1 MLAAARSLS
10 ETITEGVPDSG
21 SPAFRLLNDYQHDF
35 PLVARPFA
43 DIAAKT
49 GLGEPMVLGAYQR
62 WLHAGVVSRVG
73 PVFAPQRMGASALAA
88 LSAPV
93 EALEAIAQRVNA
105 VAEINHNYQ
114 REHAFNLWFVI
125 TAASAVRRAAIVAGI
140 ERDTG
145 CPVIVLPLAEAF
157 HIDLGFDLGGAR
169 RAGAHAPDT
178 SLRWGLPPASALPAH
193 ERRLL
198 AALQDGLPL
207 EPAPFHALGRR
218 VGLAEGAVIGFIRRW
233 LGEGLLK
240 RFGVV
245 VRHHELGYRAN
256 AMCVWDIP
264 DEQIGAVGRA
274 LAAEPSVT
282 LCYRRERALPH
293 WRHNLFCMIHGQH
306 REAVL
311 GVRHEIVARLGL
323 ERWPGEVL
331 FSTRRFKQQGARYL
345 PTLDAEVVHE

>member
-1 MLAAARSLS
+1 MLAAARKFSDATFDGIP
-10 ETITEGVPDSG
+10 EPG
-21 SPAFRLLNDYQHDF
+21 SPAFRLLNDYQRGL

-43 DIAAKT
+43 AIADEV
-49 GLGEPMVLGAYQR
+49 GLDEAVVLGAYQR
-62 WLHAGVVSRVG
+62 WQHAGVVSRVG
-73 PVFAPQRMGASALAA
+73 AVFSPQRMGASALAA
-88 LSAPV
+88 LAAPPG
-93 EALEAIAQRVNA
+93 ALEAIAERVNA
-105 VAEINHNYQ
+105 VAEVNHNYQ

-125 TAASAVRRAAIVAGI
+125 TAASAWRRAAIVAGI

-157 HIDLGFDLGGAR
+157 HIDLGFDLGGAPR
-169 RAGAHAPDT
+169 PGVHEADMTPR
-178 SLRWGLPPASALPAH
+178 LGLPSAAALSAL

-207 EPAPFHALGRR
+207 EPVPFHALGRR
-218 VGLAEGAVIGFIRRW
+218 VGLGEKAVIEFIRRW
-233 LGEGLLK
+233 LADGLFK

-245 VRHHELGYRAN
+245 VRHHELGFRAN

-264 DEQIGAVGRA
+264 DERVGEVGRA
-274 LAAEPSVT
+274 LAAEPAVT

-293 WRHNLFCMIHGQH
+293 WRHNLFCMIHGRT

-311 GVRHEIVARLGL
+311 AVRRDIGARLGL

-331 FSTRRFKQQGARYL
+331 FSVRRFKQQGARYL
-345 PTLDAEVVHE
+345 PSCDAELVHE